1 MSRYPASMHGETYAT
16 ALLAIAKWTTDVG
29 VLWLT
34 GACVFRGVSH
44 RLTSFTTFRSDVESQ
59 LVQQA
64 GLASSLLVLATLARL
79 YAQTYS
85 SFGLDEPVTSE
96 LLWLVAEQT
105 RWGGRWVVQGTAVML
120 AACAAGAVVFR
131 CRWSWS
137 VLAFATL
144 VVVAT
149 TPVTGHAF
157 AYASGVF
164 WPMVLQVGHLLAAG
178 VWLGTLL
185 LILVIG
191 LRSSGQGSMRDAEID
206 GTGVLSG
213 IVNRFSPVALT
224 AAGVLAVTGLS
235 TAMLYVDEWS
245 QLWRTPYGRLLLV
258 KGGLFGLTAMIGA
271 YNWQKVRP
279 ILASPQGFRRLRYS
293 ATAELLVAAAVLAVT
308 AWLVHLPMP
317 HE

>member
-1 MSRYPASMHGETYAT
+1 MHGETYAT

-34 GACVFRGVSH
+34 GACVFRGVSY
-44 RLTSFTTFRSDVESQ
+44 RWTSFTAFRSDVESQ
-59 LVQQA
+59 LARQA

-105 RWGGRWVVQGTAVML
+105 RWGGRWVVQGTAVIL
-120 AACAAGAVVFR
+120 AAFAAGAVVLR

-137 VLAFATL
+137 VLTGATL

-157 AYASGVF
+157 AYAGGVI
-164 WPMVLQVGHLLAAG
+164 WPMVLQVSHLLAAG

-185 LILVIG
+185 LLLVVG
-191 LRSSGQGSMRDAEID
+191 LRSSDQGSIRDAHI
-206 GTGVLSG
+206 GGARVLSG

-245 QLWRTPYGRLLLV
+245 QLWGTPYGRLLLV
-258 KGGLFGLTAMIGA
+258 KVGLFGLTALIGA
-271 YNWQKVRP
+271 YNWRIVRP
-279 ILASPQGFRRLRYS
+279 MLTSRQGFRRLRHS
-293 ATAELLVAAAVLAVT
+293 ATAELLVAAVVLAVT